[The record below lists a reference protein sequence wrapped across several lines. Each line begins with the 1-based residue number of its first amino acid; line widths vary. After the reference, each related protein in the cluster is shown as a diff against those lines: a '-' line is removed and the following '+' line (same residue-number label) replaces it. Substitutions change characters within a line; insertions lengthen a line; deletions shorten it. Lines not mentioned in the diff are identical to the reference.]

1 MRSRSSLAVLI
12 LAAVA
17 LPTSAARATTVL
29 ATPLDTLARSSAVIV
44 RATVSNVE
52 EADPAKP
59 FTTTVELEVTESLK
73 GLPATERTLTLELPG
88 GREGELAMYIPG
100 SPRVDVGDE
109 VVLLLE
115 RVGGGDRLAPAGLAQ
130 GVFKIERTT
139 PEPVVRRELGGAHY
153 VDAQGNEAVV
163 PPVPRTLSELTTR
176 LRALS
181 APAVPQ

>member
-1 MRSRSSLAVLI
+1 MSSRYRVLALVF
-12 LAAVA
+12 AAAA
-17 LPTSAARATTVL
+17 LVTRDARATTVL
-29 ATPLDTLARSSAVIV
+29 ATPLDRLARSSAVIV
-44 RATVSNVE
+44 HATVSNVE

-59 FTTTVELEVTESLK
+59 FTTTVELEVAEAFK

-100 SPRVDVGDE
+100 VPRVRVGDE
-109 VVLLLE
+109 VVLLLD
-115 RVGGGDRLAPAGLAQ
+115 RTGGGRLTPSGLAQ
-130 GVFKIERTT
+130 GVFRIERTT
-139 PEPVVRRELGGAHY
+139 PEPVVRRELGGARY

-163 PPVPRTLSELTTR
+163 PPAPRTLGELTAR